1 MTEIVISPAITMSV
15 PAAASQLKLNV
26 GMAEGLP
33 DALCRLHGPEP
44 GERQGQGLRREVDV
58 SPGSLEAL
66 DEGHLREHPQ
76 QACPP
81 PLGID
86 STFEGDT
93 RGRRHLGLRPRQ
105 LRSVSGDRAI
115 CASSVLAAT
124 GPRGEVQPDPPE
136 PGYWRTP
143 AKGANGREEVLEPC
157 GGECSGPG
165 GRRLPSR
172 RLVAVVLRSPVGRA
186 GGAEDQPGRSAA
198 ASTERCRGC
207 QRGSRQVDLGNSKVS
222 SGEVGGSE
230 EHTSELQSRQ
240 YLVC

>member
-33 DALCRLHGPEP
+33 DALCRLHGPER

-86 STFEGDT
+86 STFEGGP
-93 RGRRHLGLRPRQ
+93 RGRRRLGLRPTQ
-105 LRSVSGDRAI
+105 LRPVSGDRAI
-115 CASSVLAAT
+115 RASSVLAAA

-136 PGYWRTP
+136 PSYWPTP
-143 AKGANGREEVLEPC
+143 TEGPNSREEVPEPS
-157 GGECSGPG
+157 GSECSGPG
-165 GRRLPSR
+165 R
-172 RLVAVVLRSPVGRA
+172 
-186 GGAEDQPGRSAA
+186 
-198 ASTERCRGC
+198 
-207 QRGSRQVDLGNSKVS
+207 
-222 SGEVGGSE
+222 SE
-230 EHTSELQSRQ
+230 EHTSELQSR
-240 YLVC
+240 